1 MKRNIT
7 LRNTLHGSWKRPRE
21 HRKGRICRQ
30 CRPGEYNHQKAKITK
45 SNLSQ
50 SWYSFIIRAFTL
62 LRMHIQA
69 GVGGGGRGEM
79 RSNNFYSILPTAEK
93 QLVRNQ
99 LLLNPG
105 NSWPEKDFPLS
116 GVERIRMDNSE
127 DFPSIFWWRE
137 RRFSATFKEKF
148 PHGDISV
155 EIYLMGFFLLH
166 GGTLSTF

>member
-1 MKRNIT
+1 
-7 LRNTLHGSWKRPRE
+7 
-21 HRKGRICRQ
+21 
-30 CRPGEYNHQKAKITK
+30 
-45 SNLSQ
+45 
-50 SWYSFIIRAFTL
+50 
-62 LRMHIQA
+62 MHIQA

-127 DFPSIFWWRE
+127 DFPSIF
-137 RRFSATFKEKF
+137 
-148 PHGDISV
+148 
-155 EIYLMGFFLLH
+155 
-166 GGTLSTF
+166 